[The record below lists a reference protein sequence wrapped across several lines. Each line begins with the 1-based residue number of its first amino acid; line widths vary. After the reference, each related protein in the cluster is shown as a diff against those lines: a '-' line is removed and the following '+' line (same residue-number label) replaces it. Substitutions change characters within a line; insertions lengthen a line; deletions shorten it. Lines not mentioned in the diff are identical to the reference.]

1 MKRIFYIMGLAL
13 MAFTVSSCSQE
24 DEMAQELQ
32 TKDRPMTAE
41 DIRPLQDFA
50 ASFARFY
57 TKTEP
62 ILQKRMARA
71 KAGLNTASDNQRDIQ
86 AMGLQAEMLGAA
98 AQQMFLEIGFT
109 EQELDNL
116 CPLEDKEVY
125 AVVGVQ
131 MLGLMMEGM
140 PELVEDCPIEPGGEE
155 VLDIDWRQQVEYA
168 SECASAVLG
177 LNIFQCLTEEL
188 LPGILDG
195 TMTKKLFKET
205 AEKVLTKAINKLAG
219 KLVAGPTYIIAEWG
233 ACIFIRNM
241 GWEY

>member
-131 MLGLMMEGM
+131 MLGLMMDGM

-155 VLDIDWRQQVEYA
+155 MLDMPQLVKVSVNCMME
-168 SECASAVLG
+168 VLG
-177 LNIFQCLTEEL
+177 LDLIDELIVGFKAGEKLTEKYIKETCEKFIKKTVSKCAKYAAGGAVSV
-188 LPGILDG
+188 GIL
-195 TMTKKLFKET
+195 T
-205 AEKVLTKAINKLAG
+205 
-219 KLVAGPTYIIAEWG
+219 AEWG
-233 ACIFIRNM
+233 WCVVKN
-241 GWEY
+241 Y

>member
-1 MKRIFYIMGLAL
+1 MGARIRVNELLVRGGAKTRENAATASGHGARGDKLFKETKKMKRIFYIMGLAL

-24 DEMAQELQ
+24 DEMVQELQ

-57 TKTEP
+57 TNTEP

-86 AMGLQAEMLGAA
+86 AMGLQAEMLGVA

-116 CPLEDKEVY
+116 CPLEDKEV
-125 AVVGVQ
+125 
-131 MLGLMMEGM
+131 
-140 PELVEDCPIEPGGEE
+140 
-155 VLDIDWRQQVEYA
+155 
-168 SECASAVLG
+168 
-177 LNIFQCLTEEL
+177 
-188 LPGILDG
+188 
-195 TMTKKLFKET
+195 
-205 AEKVLTKAINKLAG
+205 
-219 KLVAGPTYIIAEWG
+219 
-233 ACIFIRNM
+233 
-241 GWEY
+241 

>member
-1 MKRIFYIMGLAL
+1 M
-13 MAFTVSSCSQE
+13 V
-24 DEMAQELQ
+24 QELQ

-57 TKTEP
+57 TNTEP

-155 VLDIDWRQQVEYA
+155 MLDNFNLEQQVQYA
-168 SECASAVLG
+168 GQCANEALG
-177 LNIFQCLTEEL
+177 FDLLQDIVSGVGLLIADKKLTEKAFYEMCEN
-188 LPGILDG
+188 ILFKAA
-195 TMTKKLFKET
+195 KKLGTYGRAT
-205 AEKVLTKAINKLAG
+205 ATAG
-219 KLVAGPTYIIAEWG
+219 VGLLVEWG
-233 ACIFIRNM
+233 ACMVRKNC
-241 GWEY
+241 GW